1 VTVNQEISE
10 YLMYELAASR
20 SDFKDDSSFSY
31 SAITNIAIL
40 DSIIS
45 ESLVKMYLAPI
56 KDIIPEDLII
66 GTLSYFHGAELLVVS
81 CDCSPEDTKC
91 LVSDIESTSWHLFGR
106 GEKIAKSEFY
116 DRAALDILELRESLF
131 ADG

>member
-1 VTVNQEISE
+1 MTINQEISE
-10 YLMYELAASR
+10 FLMTELAQTR
-20 SDFKDDSSFSY
+20 CDFEDDSSFSY
-31 SAITNIAIL
+31 SVIVNIAIL
-40 DSIIS
+40 GNFIP
-45 ESLVKMYLAPI
+45 ESLVQLYIAPI

>member
-1 VTVNQEISE
+1 
-10 YLMYELAASR
+10 MYELAASR

-40 DSIIS
+40 GNTIS
-45 ESLVKMYLAPI
+45 ESLVELYLAPI
-56 KDIIPEDLII
+56 KDIISEDLIM
-66 GTLSYFHGAELLVVS
+66 GTLSYFHGAELLVVC
-81 CDCSPEDTKC
+81 CDCSSEDTEC
-91 LVSDIESTSWHLFGR
+91 LVSNIESTSWHLFGR

-131 ADG
+131 TDG